1 MKKITALIAAVMMLL
16 SLAAIPAFAEVTDA
30 DYVQDGWGKE
40 RELKEGD
47 RWNIQYLFG
56 RETPANGFSFY
67 GKTSEETKLTPTTYK
82 KGGDGSEAQELGEMS
97 IAYYQPHHWGANSV
111 FYVYPTHG
119 EMTIGW
125 TAPQTGNVTFD
136 IEASL
141 RNAQTDEM
149 DGTLIKFER
158 ANGKALGKDLAVTKQ
173 GKDSWG
179 FNEVGFADN
188 AKTSVTFEVKK
199 GETVY
204 IRFTNNQKSASYLDD
219 ALNVAA
225 WLTYNRIGEDPNNPG
240 TADIASVAVFVG
252 VVALAGVC
260 FAKKKR

>member
-1 MKKITALIAAVMMLL
+1 
-16 SLAAIPAFAEVTDA
+16 
-30 DYVQDGWGKE
+30 
-40 RELKEGD
+40 
-47 RWNIQYLFG
+47 
-56 RETPANGFSFY
+56 
-67 GKTSEETKLTPTTYK
+67 
-82 KGGDGSEAQELGEMS
+82 
-97 IAYYQPHHWGANSV
+97 
-111 FYVYPTHG
+111 
-119 EMTIGW
+119 MTIGW

-141 RNAQTDEM
+141 RYAQTDEM
-149 DGTLIKFER
+149 DGALIKFER
-158 ANGKALGKDLAVTKQ
+158 ANGKALAKALAVTKQ
-173 GKDSWG
+173 GQDAQDG
-179 FNEVGFADN
+179 FNKNDVPEN

-204 IRFTNNQKSASYLDD
+204 IRFTNNKKCALYLDD
-219 ALNVAA
+219 ALNVSA